1 MASLNK
7 VILIGRLG
15 KDPEITTF
23 ESGNKKMS
31 VTMATTERYRDR
43 DGNWVDQTEWH
54 NLVTY
59 GNLANDIAEKRRNY
73 AKGDLMYVE
82 GRLRTRQYT
91 DSQGI
96 NRYVTEIQVDKIMQ
110 LMSAR
115 PPQQSSYQS
124 PQPYSTTSYQA
135 PQPSYQAPQEPVYQ
149 APAATNDP
157 FADQSLPTDDL
168 PF

>member
-23 ESGNKKMS
+23 ESGNRKMS
-31 VTMATTERYRDR
+31 VTLATTERYRDR
-43 DGNWVDQTEWH
+43 DNNWVDQTEWH
-54 NLVTY
+54 NLVAW

-73 AKGDLMYVE
+73 AKGDMMYVE

-91 DSQGI
+91 DNQGI
-96 NRYVTEIQVDKIMQ
+96 NRFVTEIQVDKLMQ

-115 PPQQSSYQS
+115 QPSQSSI
-124 PQPYSTTSYQA
+124 
-135 PQPSYQAPQEPVYQ
+135 APQEQVYQ
-149 APAATNDP
+149 APAAANDP
-157 FADQSLPTDDL
+157 LAGTAMPQDDL

>member
-31 VTMATTERYRDR
+31 VTLATTERYRDR
-43 DGNWVDQTEWH
+43 DNNWIDQTEWH
-54 NLVTY
+54 NLVAW

-73 AKGDLMYVE
+73 AKGDMMYVE

-91 DSQGI
+91 DNQGI
-96 NRYVTEIQVDKIMQ
+96 NRYVTEVQVDKLMQ
-110 LMSAR
+110 LVSGR
-115 PPQQSSYQS
+115 QPSQSSYG
-124 PQPYSTTSYQA
+124 
-135 PQPSYQAPQEPVYQ
+135 PQEQVYQ
-149 APAATNDP
+149 APASANDP
-157 FADQSLPTDDL
+157 LAGNSMPQDDL

>member
-23 ESGNKKMS
+23 ESGNRKMS
-31 VTMATTERYRDR
+31 VTLATTERYRDR
-43 DGNWVDQTEWH
+43 DNNWVDQTEWH
-54 NLVTY
+54 NLVAW

-73 AKGDLMYVE
+73 AKGDMMYVE

-91 DSQGI
+91 DNQGI
-96 NRYVTEIQVDKIMQ
+96 NRYVTEIQVDKLMQ

-115 PPQQSSYQS
+115 QPSQSSN
-124 PQPYSTTSYQA
+124 
-135 PQPSYQAPQEPVYQ
+135 APQEQVYQ
-149 APAATNDP
+149 APAAANDP
-157 FADQSLPTDDL
+157 FAGGTMPQDDL

>member
-23 ESGNKKMS
+23 ESGNRKMS
-31 VTMATTERYRDR
+31 VTLATTERYRDR
-43 DGNWVDQTEWH
+43 DNNWVDQTEWH
-54 NLVTY
+54 NLVAW

-73 AKGDLMYVE
+73 AKGDMMYVE

-110 LMSAR
+110 LVSGR
-115 PPQQSSYQS
+115 QPSQSSY
-124 PQPYSTTSYQA
+124 
-135 PQPSYQAPQEPVYQ
+135 APQEQVYQ
-149 APAATNDP
+149 APAAAADP
-157 FADQSLPTDDL
+157 LASQGMPQDDL

>member
-23 ESGNKKMS
+23 ESGNRKMT

-43 DGNWVDQTEWH
+43 DNNWVDQTEWH
-54 NLVTY
+54 NLVAW
-59 GNLANDIAEKRRNY
+59 GNLANDIADKRRNY
-73 AKGDLMYVE
+73 AKGDMMYAE

-91 DSQGI
+91 YSQGI
-96 NRYVTEIQVDKIMQ
+96 NRTVTEIQVDKLMQ
-110 LMSAR
+110 LVSAR
-115 PPQQSSYQS
+115 PPQQSSYNPASQN
-124 PQPYSTTSYQA
+124 QYT
-135 PQPSYQAPQEPVYQ
+135 PQEPVYQ
-149 APAATNDP
+149 APAAATDP
-157 FADQSLPTDDL
+157 FADQQMPNDDL

>member
-23 ESGNKKMS
+23 ESGNRKMS
-31 VTMATTERYRDR
+31 VTLATTERYRDR
-43 DGNWVDQTEWH
+43 DNNWVDQTEWH
-54 NLVTY
+54 NLVAW
-59 GNLANDIAEKRRNY
+59 GNLANDIADKRRNY
-73 AKGDLMYVE
+73 AKGDMMYVE

-91 DSQGI
+91 DNQGI

-110 LMSAR
+110 LMSGR
-115 PPQQSSYQS
+115 QPQQSSY
-124 PQPYSTTSYQA
+124 
-135 PQPSYQAPQEPVYQ
+135 APQEPVYQ
-149 APAATNDP
+149 APVTAPDP
-157 FADQSLPTDDL
+157 FAGEAMPQDDL

>member
-31 VTMATTERYRDR
+31 VTLATTERYRDR
-43 DGNWVDQTEWH
+43 DNNWVDQTEWH
-54 NLVTY
+54 NLIAW
-59 GNLANDIAEKRRNY
+59 GNLANDIAEKKRNY
-73 AKGDLMYVE
+73 AKGDMMYAE

-91 DSQGI
+91 DNQGI
-96 NRYVTEIQVDKIMQ
+96 NRFVTEIQVDKLMQ
-110 LMSAR
+110 LVSAR
-115 PPQQSSYQS
+115 PMQQSSYNPVQ
-124 PQPYSTTSYQA
+124 QNSY
-135 PQPSYQAPQEPVYQ
+135 APQEPVYQ
-149 APAATNDP
+149 APAAASDP
-157 FADQSLPTDDL
+157 FANQPMPQDDL

>member
-23 ESGNKKMS
+23 ESGNRKMS
-31 VTMATTERYRDR
+31 VTLATTERYRDR
-43 DGNWVDQTEWH
+43 DNNWVDQTEWH
-54 NLVTY
+54 NLIAW
-59 GNLANDIAEKRRNY
+59 GNLANDIADKRRNY
-73 AKGDLMYVE
+73 AKGDMMYIE

-96 NRYVTEIQVDKIMQ
+96 NRMITEIQVDKMMQ
-110 LMSAR
+110 LVPGR
-115 PPQQSSYQS
+115 TTLSSNNPGMATGYN
-124 PQPYSTTSYQA
+124 PV
-135 PQPSYQAPQEPVYQ
+135 QEPAYQ
-149 APAATNDP
+149 APAAPDP
-157 FADQSLPTDDL
+157 FAAQGMPQDDL

>member
-23 ESGNKKMS
+23 ESGNRKMS
-31 VTMATTERYRDR
+31 VTLATTERYRDR
-43 DGNWVDQTEWH
+43 DNNWVDQTEWH
-54 NLVTY
+54 NLVAW

-73 AKGDLMYVE
+73 AKGDMMYVE

-91 DSQGI
+91 DNQGI
-96 NRYVTEIQVDKIMQ
+96 NRYVTESQVDKLMQ
-110 LMSAR
+110 LVSGR
-115 PPQQSSYQS
+115 QPSQSSY
-124 PQPYSTTSYQA
+124 
-135 PQPSYQAPQEPVYQ
+135 APQEQVYQ
-149 APAATNDP
+149 APAAATDP
-157 FADQSLPTDDL
+157 LVSHDMPQDDL

>member
-23 ESGNKKMS
+23 ESGNRKMS
-31 VTMATTERYRDR
+31 ATLATTERYRDR

-54 NLVTY
+54 NLVTW

-110 LMSAR
+110 LVSAR
-115 PPQQSSYQS
+115 PPQQSSNYQGQ
-124 PQPYSTTSYQA
+124 QPYAQ
-135 PQPSYQAPQEPVYQ
+135 PQEPVYQ
-149 APAATNDP
+149 APATSNDP

>member
-31 VTMATTERYRDR
+31 VTLATTERYRDR
-43 DGNWVDQTEWH
+43 DNNWVDQTEWH
-54 NLVTY
+54 NLVAW
-59 GNLANDIAEKRRNY
+59 GNLANDIADKRRNY
-73 AKGDLMYVE
+73 AKGDMMYVE

-91 DSQGI
+91 DNQGI
-96 NRYVTEIQVDKIMQ
+96 NRYVTEIQVDKLMQ
-110 LMSAR
+110 LVSAHAAT
-115 PPQQSSYQS
+115 QSSYG
-124 PQPYSTTSYQA
+124 TA
-135 PQPSYQAPQEPVYQ
+135 PQTTQEQVYQ
-149 APAATNDP
+149 APAAANDP
-157 FADQSLPTDDL
+157 FAGASMPQDDL

>member
-15 KDPEITTF
+15 KDPEITSF

-43 DGNWVDQTEWH
+43 DNNWVDQTEWH
-54 NLVTY
+54 NLIAW
-59 GNLANDIAEKRRNY
+59 GNLANDIADKRRNY
-73 AKGDLMYVE
+73 AKGDMMYVE

-91 DSQGI
+91 DNQGI
-96 NRYVTEIQVDKIMQ
+96 NRFVTEIQVDKMMQ
-110 LMSAR
+110 LVPGRVST
-115 PPQQSSYQS
+115 SSYNPSHSGYTPIQE
-124 PQPYSTTSYQA
+124 PAIQA
-135 PQPSYQAPQEPVYQ
+135 PVVTDPMADRDLPQ
-149 APAATNDP
+149 
-157 FADQSLPTDDL
+157 DDL

>member
-31 VTMATTERYRDR
+31 VTLATTERYRDR
-43 DGNWVDQTEWH
+43 DNNWVDQTEWH
-54 NLVTY
+54 NLIAW
-59 GNLANDIAEKRRNY
+59 GNLANDIAEKKRNY
-73 AKGDLMYVE
+73 AKGDMMYVE

-91 DSQGI
+91 DNQGI
-96 NRYVTEIQVDKIMQ
+96 NRYVTEIQVDKLMQ
-110 LMSAR
+110 LVSGGPA
-115 PPQQSSYQS
+115 QQSSYNPV
-124 PQPYSTTSYQA
+124 PQNTYAPAETTT
-135 PQPSYQAPQEPVYQ
+135 YQ
-149 APAATNDP
+149 APAATDP
-157 FADQSLPTDDL
+157 LAGQDMPQDDL

>member
-23 ESGNKKMS
+23 ESGHRKMS
-31 VTMATTERYRDR
+31 VTRATTERYRDR
-43 DGNWVDQTEWH
+43 DNNWVDQTEWH
-54 NLVTY
+54 NLVAW

-73 AKGDLMYVE
+73 AKGDMMYVE
-82 GRLRTRQYT
+82 GSLRTRQYT

-110 LMSAR
+110 LVSGR
-115 PPQQSSYQS
+115 QPSQSSY
-124 PQPYSTTSYQA
+124 
-135 PQPSYQAPQEPVYQ
+135 APQEPVYQ
-149 APAATNDP
+149 APAAAADP
-157 FADQSLPTDDL
+157 LASQDMPQDDL

>member
-43 DGNWVDQTEWH
+43 DNNWIDQTEWH
-54 NLVTY
+54 NLVAW
-59 GNLANDIAEKRRNY
+59 GNLANDIADKRRNY
-73 AKGDLMYVE
+73 AKGDMMYVE

-96 NRYVTEIQVDKIMQ
+96 NRFVTEIQVDKMMQ
-110 LMSAR
+110 LVPGRVSLA
-115 PPQQSSYQS
+115 PTP
-124 PQPYSTTSYQA
+124 STGYTT
-135 PQPSYQAPQEPVYQ
+135 QEPVQ
-149 APAATNDP
+149 APVTPDP
-157 FADQSLPTDDL
+157 FADRDLTQDDL

>member
-23 ESGNKKMS
+23 ESGNRKMS

-43 DGNWVDQTEWH
+43 DNNWVDQTEWH
-54 NLVTY
+54 NLVAW
-59 GNLANDIAEKRRNY
+59 GNLANDIADKRRNY
-73 AKGDLMYVE
+73 AKGDMMYAE

-91 DSQGI
+91 DNQGI
-96 NRYVTEIQVDKIMQ
+96 NRTVTEVHVDKLMQ
-110 LMSAR
+110 LVSAR
-115 PPQQSSYQS
+115 PPQQSSYN
-124 PQPYSTTSYQA
+124 PAQPNPY
-135 PQPSYQAPQEPVYQ
+135 APQETVYQ
-149 APAATNDP
+149 APAAASDP
-157 FADQSLPTDDL
+157 LAAQDMPQDDL

>member
-23 ESGNKKMS
+23 ESGNRKMS

-43 DGNWVDQTEWH
+43 DNNWVDQTEWH
-54 NLVTY
+54 NLVAW

-73 AKGDLMYVE
+73 AKGDMMYVE

-91 DSQGI
+91 DNQGI
-96 NRYVTEIQVDKIMQ
+96 NRTVTEIQVDKLMQ
-110 LMSAR
+110 LVSAR
-115 PPQQSSYQS
+115 PPQQSSNYQGQ
-124 PQPYSTTSYQA
+124 QPYS
-135 PQPSYQAPQEPVYQ
+135 PMQEPVYQ
-149 APAATNDP
+149 APAAASDP
-157 FADQSLPTDDL
+157 IASQQMPQDDL

>member
-23 ESGNKKMS
+23 ESGNRKMS
-31 VTMATTERYRDR
+31 VTLATTERYRDR
-43 DGNWVDQTEWH
+43 DNNWVDQTEWH
-54 NLVTY
+54 NLVAW

-73 AKGDLMYVE
+73 AKGDMMYVE

-91 DSQGI
+91 DNQGI
-96 NRYVTEIQVDKIMQ
+96 NRYVTEIQVDKLMQ
-110 LMSAR
+110 LVSGR
-115 PPQQSSYQS
+115 QPSQSSY
-124 PQPYSTTSYQA
+124 T
-135 PQPSYQAPQEPVYQ
+135 PQEPVYQ
-149 APAATNDP
+149 APAAASDP
-157 FADQSLPTDDL
+157 FASQDLPQDDL

>member
-23 ESGNKKMS
+23 ESGNRKMS
-31 VTMATTERYRDR
+31 VTLATTERYRDR
-43 DGNWVDQTEWH
+43 DNNWVDQTEWH
-54 NLVTY
+54 NLVAW
-59 GNLANDIAEKRRNY
+59 GNLANDIADKRRNY
-73 AKGDLMYVE
+73 AKGDMMYVE

-96 NRYVTEIQVDKIMQ
+96 NRYVTEIQVDKLMQ
-110 LMSAR
+110 LVSAR
-115 PPQQSSYQS
+115 QPSQSSN
-124 PQPYSTTSYQA
+124 
-135 PQPSYQAPQEPVYQ
+135 APQEQVYQ
-149 APAATNDP
+149 APATANDP
-157 FADQSLPTDDL
+157 FANQPLNGDDL

>member
-15 KDPEITTF
+15 KDPEITSF

-43 DGNWVDQTEWH
+43 DNNWIDQTEWH
-54 NLVTY
+54 NLIAW
-59 GNLANDIAEKRRNY
+59 GNLANDIADKRRNY
-73 AKGDLMYVE
+73 AKGDMMYVE

-91 DSQGI
+91 DNQGI
-96 NRYVTEIQVDKIMQ
+96 NRYVTEIQVDKMMQ
-110 LMSAR
+110 LVAGRM
-115 PPQQSSYQS
+115 QQSSFN
-124 PQPYSTTSYQA
+124 PGQA
-135 PQPSYQAPQEPVYQ
+135 TGYQAPQEPIYQ
-149 APAATNDP
+149 APTAPDP
-157 FADQSLPTDDL
+157 LAGQDMPQDDL